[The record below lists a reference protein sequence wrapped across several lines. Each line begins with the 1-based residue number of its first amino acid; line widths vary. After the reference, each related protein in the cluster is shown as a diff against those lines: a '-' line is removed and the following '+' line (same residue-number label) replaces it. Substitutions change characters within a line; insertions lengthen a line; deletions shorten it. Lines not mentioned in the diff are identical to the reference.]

1 MRRWQLVLA
10 GRTLSV
16 LVAAAALLCGARD
29 FRQQIPI
36 LKSPAPS
43 IFSLEFREQLRVVEQ
58 RLPTGA
64 PVLHVSAKPEGWFSR
79 LWQRALY
86 PNHQTIVVP
95 PWDVPRLGELR
106 AKYGAR
112 YAISYGK
119 PPIDPGYVWMV
130 DLGPV
135 PGLPGVTWFGELR
148 P

>member
-10 GRTLSV
+10 ARILSV
-16 LVAAAALLCGARD
+16 LVAVASLLCGVRA
-29 FRQQIPI
+29 FRRQMPV
-36 LKSPAPS
+36 LMSPAPS
-43 IFSLEFREQLRVVEQ
+43 VFSPEFRAQVRAVEA
-58 RLPTGA
+58 RLPPGA
-64 PVLHVSAKPEGWFSR
+64 PVLHVCAQQEGWFSR

-86 PNHQTIVVP
+86 PDHRTIVVQ

-106 AKYGAR
+106 AKYSAR
-112 YAISYGK
+112 FVISAGR
-119 PPIDPGYVWMV
+119 PPVDPGYLWKV

>member
-16 LVAAAALLCGARD
+16 LVAGAALLCGARA
-29 FRQQIPI
+29 FRRQLP
-36 LKSPAPS
+36 LLTSPAS
-43 IFSLEFREQLRVVEQ
+43 TVFSPEFRAQVRAVEA
-58 RLPTGA
+58 RLPPGA
-64 PVLHVSAKPEGWFSR
+64 PVLHVCGRQEGWFSR

-86 PNHQTIVVP
+86 PDHRTIVVQ

-112 YAISYGK
+112 FAISVGK
-119 PPIDPGYVWMV
+119 PPVDPGYVWMV
-130 DLGPV
+130 DLGQV
-135 PGLPGVTWFGELR
+135 PDLPGVTWFGELR